1 MIELQAVGKS
11 YQDKVVLKDINL
23 KIQTGEFICLVGP
36 SGSGK
41 TTLLKMLNR
50 LVEPSRGKIL
60 LDNRPLED
68 QSVQQL
74 RLNTGYVLQEVA
86 LFPHM
91 TVFENIALML
101 ELKKIPRGQWR
112 ALVKDWLLKVDLNPE
127 LLERYPSEL
136 SGGQQQ
142 RVGIVR
148 ALITKPKVILMDEP
162 FSALDPLN
170 RRQLQALIKR
180 LQVKY
185 QLTIVFVTHDMAEA
199 KLLADRL
206 ALIYEGTL
214 LQFGPV
220 AELLG
225 QPKNSL
231 VTQFLQGGKAID

>member
-1 MIELQAVGKS
+1 MIELQAIGKS
-11 YQDKVVLKDINL
+11 YQDNVVLKDINL

-220 AELLG
+220 AELLA

>member
-1 MIELQAVGKS
+1 MIELQAIGKS

-101 ELKKIPRGQWR
+101 ELKKIPKGQWR

-220 AELLG
+220 AELLA

-231 VTQFLQGGKAID
+231 VTQFLQEGKAID

>member
-1 MIELQAVGKS
+1 MIELQAIGKS

-112 ALVKDWLLKVDLNPE
+112 A
-127 LLERYPSEL
+127 
-136 SGGQQQ
+136 
-142 RVGIVR
+142 
-148 ALITKPKVILMDEP
+148 
-162 FSALDPLN
+162 
-170 RRQLQALIKR
+170 
-180 LQVKY
+180 
-185 QLTIVFVTHDMAEA
+185 
-199 KLLADRL
+199 
-206 ALIYEGTL
+206 
-214 LQFGPV
+214 
-220 AELLG
+220 
-225 QPKNSL
+225 
-231 VTQFLQGGKAID
+231 

>member
-1 MIELQAVGKS
+1 M
-11 YQDKVVLKDINL
+11 
-23 KIQTGEFICLVGP
+23 
-36 SGSGK
+36 
-41 TTLLKMLNR
+41 
-50 LVEPSRGKIL
+50 
-60 LDNRPLED
+60 
-68 QSVQQL
+68 
-74 RLNTGYVLQEVA
+74 
-86 LFPHM
+86 
-91 TVFENIALML
+91 
-101 ELKKIPRGQWR
+101 
-112 ALVKDWLLKVDLNPE
+112 
-127 LLERYPSEL
+127 ERYPSEL

-214 LQFGPV
+214 LVWSSGRTV
-220 AELLG
+220 SA
-225 QPKNSL
+225 
-231 VTQFLQGGKAID
+231 A